1 MINNLEFKPKVGK
14 ITQSSFNEKRLKNYQ
29 HINTISKTNSKEDF
43 DRIISY
49 KNRKGD
55 EEFTRI

>member
-1 MINNLEFKPKVGK
+1 MINNLEFKPQVGK

-49 KNRKGD
+49 KNR
-55 EEFTRI
+55 